1 MNPMVYNQK
10 REERLAVK
18 NYADALRVSNADLA
32 KAQAENEDL
41 RARLAEAEQL
51 LALTR
56 AELDVVTAEVEALKM
71 RAESGDRLRREALA
85 AMEFHK
91 QKHHILSQVVR
102 LGLTPERY
110 HELRAVVK
118 DE

>member
-1 MNPMVYNQK
+1 MNPMLYNKK
-10 REERLAVK
+10 REERLAAMH
-18 NYADALRVSNADLA
+18 YTDTLRVMETSLA

-56 AELDVVTAEVEALKM
+56 AELEMVTAEVGGLKA
-71 RAESGDRLRREALA
+71 RAESADRLRREALA
-85 AMEFHK
+85 AMEIHK
-91 QKHHILSQVVR
+91 QKHHTLSQVIR

-110 HELRAVVK
+110 HELRSLVSN
-118 DE
+118 E